1 VPEPVRFHLDEHMP
15 HAIAE
20 ALARKSIDVTTTAGA
35 GMLGA
40 HDTEQIAFGKR
51 QRRVVVTDD
60 TDFLRLAV
68 SIPDH
73 SGIAFC
79 RRLTLTIG
87 QIIEGLALIH
97 AVMSAEEMVGH
108 VEYL

>member
-15 HAIAE
+15 HAVAD
-20 ALARKSIDVTTTAGA
+20 ALDRRGIDVTTTAGA

-40 HDTEQIAFGKR
+40 DDAEHIVFGKQ

-60 TDFLRLAV
+60 TDFLRLAI

-73 SGIAFC
+73 AGIAFC
-79 RRLTLTIG
+79 DRLKVTIG

-97 AVMSAEEMVGH
+97 GVMSAEEMVGH